1 MFWYQGRITK
11 EVLLLDL
18 WMVPLLIVGGFLG
31 IILFKKLPQ
40 QIFEKIVTILV
51 VIAALKMVLGPFI
64 DPVLDPILKQYLGL

>member
-40 QIFEKIVTILV
+40 QIFEKIVTVLV